1 MKNEKISLSF
11 TEGSSD
17 KVYQA
22 ELKEVDGGFNVT
34 FQYGRRGKPL
44 QSGTKT
50 KTPVPYKDAK
60 KIYDKL
66 VQSKTSKGYLLEE
79 TGIEYAETEKAGE
92 STDFKP
98 QLLNTIN
105 EENL

>member
-1 MKNEKISLSF
+1 MSNEKISLSF
-11 TEGSSD
+11 TDGSSD

-50 KTPVPYKDAK
+50 KTPVPYEDAK

-66 VQSKTSKGYLLEE
+66 VLSKTSKGYAPEDS
-79 TGIEYAETEKAGE
+79 GIEYAETEKAGE

-98 QLLNTIN
+98 Q
-105 EENL
+105 

>member
-1 MKNEKISLSF
+1 MSNEKISLSF
-11 TEGSSD
+11 TDGSSD

-50 KTPVPYKDAK
+50 TPPVLHVVRTPINTPVF
-60 KIYDKL
+60 
-66 VQSKTSKGYLLEE
+66 V
-79 TGIEYAETEKAGE
+79 
-92 STDFKP
+92 
-98 QLLNTIN
+98 LN
-105 EENL
+105 

>member
-1 MKNEKISLSF
+1 MSNEKISLSF
-11 TEGSSD
+11 TDGSSD

-50 KTPVPYKDAK
+50 KTPVPY
-60 KIYDKL
+60 
-66 VQSKTSKGYLLEE
+66 
-79 TGIEYAETEKAGE
+79 
-92 STDFKP
+92 
-98 QLLNTIN
+98 
-105 EENL
+105 